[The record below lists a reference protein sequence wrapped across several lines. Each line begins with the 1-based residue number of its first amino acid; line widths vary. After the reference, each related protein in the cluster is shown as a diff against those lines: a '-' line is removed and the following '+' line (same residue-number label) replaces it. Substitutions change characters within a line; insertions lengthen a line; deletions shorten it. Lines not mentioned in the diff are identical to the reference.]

1 MKSLGDRLREL
12 RREHALTQ
20 DGLGQAAG
28 LAKRTIQALEQGFRQ
43 RPEPDTLKSLAGV
56 FGITV
61 AELVRGTEIPGPK
74 KGGRPK
80 GSPTV
85 KALVTAPRP
94 LGPPSIA
101 SPEPGDEFH
110 PCELVL
116 LGRSK
121 EAPRR
126 GLFRI
131 LGGDPPLLI
140 FREAEADTVA
150 SR

>member
-1 MKSLGDRLREL
+1 MREL

-43 RPEPDTLKSLAGV
+43 RPEPDTLKSLAGA

-80 GSPTV
+80 GNATV

-94 LGPPSIA
+94 LGPP
-101 SPEPGDEFH
+101 PEPGDEFH

-116 LGRSK
+116 LGPSK

-131 LGGDPPLLI
+131 LGGDPPILI
-140 FREAEADTVA
+140 FREVETDTVA
-150 SR
+150 PR